1 VLLQP
6 GGIQNGQLQSEAN
19 LKDGV
24 KDGLGKRWYENGQL
38 EFEANYKNGEI
49 DGLSKEWDENGQRT
63 N

>member
-1 VLLQP
+1 
-6 GGIQNGQLQSEAN
+6 
-19 LKDGV
+19 
-24 KDGLGKRWYENGQL
+24 L